1 MSLLSIWSLSNHFQT
16 KVFPSIKSNKRIKIV
31 SIISGSLSTILIQS
45 LKEPIGIIW
54 RVVVDNILWV
64 VRVDLINVLSEFA
77 SWLCLY
83 LLDLLESTG
92 LHKGSLGLQVLR
104 KDLGELSTN
113 IGQDVVWSQLK
124 EWLKGWQVGAHLD
137 DVLEGLLGFI
147 LEILGA
153 LWEHVDG
160 EESRWNVSFGE
171 EFGVIWTV
179 STNLSERP
187 GSSSL
192 KVIFWLINEGIL
204 EWSNTL

>member
-1 MSLLSIWSLSNHFQT
+1 M
-16 KVFPSIKSNKRIKIV
+16 
-31 SIISGSLSTILIQS
+31 
-45 LKEPIGIIW
+45 
-54 RVVVDNILWV
+54 
-64 VRVDLINVLSEFA
+64 
-77 SWLCLY
+77 
-83 LLDLLESTG
+83 
-92 LHKGSLGLQVLR
+92 
-104 KDLGELSTN
+104 
-113 IGQDVVWSQLK
+113 K
-124 EWLKGWQVGAHLD
+124 EWLKSRQVSAHLD